1 VGHRSRR
8 IVRVGLACALT
19 AACLV
24 SPASAQN
31 RTVSAAAFHDSV
43 GVTTHPTYYDTPY
56 GRWADVVARLRELG
70 VAHMRSGVYASAN
83 AGWNAR
89 HWGDLT
95 ALANAGIRLHLIVN
109 RDCADARTMDPCLAV
124 VRSQLP
130 PGSVDFLEWDDEA
143 DLEGGTSWAPRLAAW
158 GRELYAKVKADPQL
172 AGIPVVGPAL
182 TRFGS
187 PELLGDQSAFLDRG
201 SIHPY
206 TGARSPTAALVEAER
221 QHIRPVSGTKTVL
234 ATESG
239 FHTSPQASGPGQ
251 PPTDEATAAVY
262 TLRTVLEHYLSGI
275 PRTYVYELVDEFDD
289 RTRPEANYG
298 LLHHDFSPK
307 PAFTAL
313 KNMLAMAGTAAP
325 ATITPLLFRISG
337 DTGDLRHLALQQADR
352 SYLLVLWRTAS
363 VWDRDARRPLSVA
376 PRSFSVEVPG
386 AVSLARGNPL
396 AGPGL
401 TAGAVSG
408 ARFTQSVAAHPVVL
422 RLGIAPGGQPPLSG
436 VAGSG
441 PSGSGTAGGR
451 GGSNDRTRPRVSK
464 VKVKKIARRRWAVYF
479 RLSEP
484 ATVATRLDRGRKG
497 SKKRYRLLKR
507 IAAKRMVKVTGQR
520 RISVGYLRVGRHRV
534 LLSARDAAGNRT
546 NVLVAFKIRAATRR

>member
-1 VGHRSRR
+1 
-8 IVRVGLACALT
+8 
-19 AACLV
+19 
-24 SPASAQN
+24 
-31 RTVSAAAFHDSV
+31 
-43 GVTTHPTYYDTPY
+43 
-56 GRWADVVARLRELG
+56 
-70 VAHMRSGVYASAN
+70 M
-83 AGWNAR
+83 
-89 HWGDLT
+89 
-95 ALANAGIRLHLIVN
+95 
-109 RDCADARTMDPCLAV
+109 
-124 VRSQLP
+124 RSQLP

-143 DLEGGTSWAPRLAAW
+143 DLGGGTSWAPRLAAW

-206 TGARSPTAALVEAER
+206 TGARSPSPALIEAER
-221 QHIRPVSGTKTVL
+221 AHIRPVSGTKTAL

-262 TLRTVLEHYLSGI
+262 TVRTVLEHYLSGI

-289 RTRPEANYG
+289 RARPEANYG

-313 KNMLAMAGTAAP
+313 KSLLAMAGTAAP
-325 ATITPLLFRISG
+325 ATITPLQFRVSG

-376 PRSFSVEVPG
+376 SRSFSVEVPG

-408 ARFTQSVAAHPVVL
+408 GRFTQSIGAHPVVL
-422 RLGIAPGGQPPLSG
+422 RLGIAPGGQPPFSG
-436 VAGSG
+436 IAGSG
-441 PSGSGTAGGR
+441 TSGSGTAGGR
-451 GGSNDRTRPRVSK
+451 GGPNDRTRPRVSK

-484 ATVATRLDRGRKG
+484 ATVATRVDRGRKG

-507 IAAKRMVKVTGQR
+507 IAAKRMAKITGQR
-520 RISVGYLRVGRHRV
+520 RISVGYLKVGRHRV

-546 NVLVAFKIRAATRR
+546 NVLVAFKLRAAPRR